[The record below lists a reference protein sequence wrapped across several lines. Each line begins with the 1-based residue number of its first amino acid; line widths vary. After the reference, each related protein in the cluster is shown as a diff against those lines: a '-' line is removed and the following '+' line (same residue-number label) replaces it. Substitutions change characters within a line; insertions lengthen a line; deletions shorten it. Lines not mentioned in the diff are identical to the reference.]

1 MANPPISETIMAII
15 GTFIVKKTKSRT
27 NKRI

>member
-15 GTFIVKKTKSRT
+15 STIIVKKTKIA
-27 NKRI
+27 NK